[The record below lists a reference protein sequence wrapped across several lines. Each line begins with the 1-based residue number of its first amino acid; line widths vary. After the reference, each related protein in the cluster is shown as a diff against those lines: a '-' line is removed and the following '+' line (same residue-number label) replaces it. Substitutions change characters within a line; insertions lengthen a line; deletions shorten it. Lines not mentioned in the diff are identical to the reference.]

1 MANIIVVP
9 FKEESKAIEALHRIK
24 ELDAYGDITLYE
36 HMMIR
41 KKDNKQFE
49 ILKNQTDGEGWR
61 LFTGMA
67 LGGLAGALVGPLGF
81 VIGLYTGTAVGA
93 VWDASR
99 YDFEAEFLKKVSKKM
114 AVGTIAI
121 VAEVAEDSS
130 VYIDQALNGLS
141 SEIIR
146 SEAGIEFDDYV
157 DEQVE
162 NFEDSIEDE
171 RQKLRKATAHEKDTI
186 KAKIADLKAKR
197 KAHIVALEA
206 KRKAT
211 LNKIKSDTKSR
222 IHKLETRLDGF
233 EQSVSDA
240 YAQARKNRLSK
251 KIKKEEEK
259 LYQLHSAL
267 GEDIVD

>member
-1 MANIIVVP
+1 MANIIVIP
-9 FKEESKAIEALHRIK
+9 FKEEDKAIEALHKIK

-41 KKDNKQFE
+41 KKDHNQYQV
-49 ILKNQTDGEGWR
+49 LKDQTDGEGWR
-61 LFTGMA
+61 VFTGMA
-67 LGGLAGALVGPLGF
+67 LGGMAGALVGPLGF

-93 VWDASR
+93 VWDVSR
-99 YDFEAEFLKKVSKKM
+99 SNFEEEFIKNVSKKM
-114 AVGTIAI
+114 TIGTIAI

-130 VYIDQALNGLS
+130 VFIDEALNGLS

-171 RQKLRKATAHEKDTI
+171 REKLRQATVNEKDKI
-186 KAKIADLKAKR
+186 KAKITDLKAKR

-211 LNKIKSDTKSR
+211 LNKIKSQTKSR

-233 EQSVSDA
+233 EHSVTDA
-240 YAQARKNRLSK
+240 YAKARKNRLSK
-251 KIKKEEEK
+251 RIKKEEEK